1 MSRELLLNL
10 NSEQKEAVLYN
21 GGPLFVVAG
30 AGTGKTRTLTHKVAY
45 LICQGLKPEEILV
58 LTFTNRAAN
67 EMSQRVDYLLEERL
81 NFPFMAT
88 FHAFAL
94 KFLKM
99 HIEILESRYNAN
111 FSIADEYDSKK
122 IIKDIIDEKNLVTV
136 LSTKDIY
143 KEISNYKTGFKEQ
156 SKYIE
161 QIYPLY
167 QERLEKNN
175 LLDFDDLLLYTIKIL
190 EEYPEIRVKYY
201 EQFKY
206 ILVDEFQDT
215 DKNQYKI
222 LTLLADKNK
231 NIFAVGDPDQSIYSF
246 RGAVYENNQSFISDF
261 NAKVINLN
269 KNYRSVNNIL
279 KSANKL
285 IKYNESRENIKYLL
299 AKNLVSNYELG
310 SPVSFNQYKSD
321 IDEAE
326 KIASAINYLIS
337 TQGVMPS
344 QIAILLRANYLSRIF
359 EQAFINARIPYIIY
373 GGLEFYKRKEIKD
386 FLAYIKVILNP
397 HQDYYLERIIN
408 FPKRGIGNKL
418 LKELDMFSKT
428 KRISL
433 YDAIKAFPGKGRD
446 KLLKFADE
454 IKEMQDKFSEAKDL
468 GEIIDII
475 GETTGY
481 YNELVQKEMEL
492 QAQSPALAQ
501 LNSQVSLKA
510 IPVYNNLD
518 QLKTVITTQASTIN
532 SDNNI
537 DKMREILENL
547 ELLTDNESPLSDDQ
561 DKVIISTYH
570 QVKGLEFDTVFMP
583 AMEEDIIPNAI
594 IKQSNIIAEM
604 EEERRIAYVGITRAK
619 KRLFISYTQK
629 RFRFGS
635 SKEYPPSRFIS
646 EMQPEKVDLK
656 DNNNLVG
663 ASVFHQTF
671 KDGVIIKA
679 SNNIITILFKDGE
692 KKISKDFPGLQIFVK
707 E

>member
-1 MSRELLLNL
+1 
-10 NSEQKEAVLYN
+10 
-21 GGPLFVVAG
+21 
-30 AGTGKTRTLTHKVAY
+30 
-45 LICQGLKPEEILV
+45 
-58 LTFTNRAAN
+58 
-67 EMSQRVDYLLEERL
+67 
-81 NFPFMAT
+81 
-88 FHAFAL
+88 
-94 KFLKM
+94 
-99 HIEILESRYNAN
+99 
-111 FSIADEYDSKK
+111 
-122 IIKDIIDEKNLVTV
+122 
-136 LSTKDIY
+136 
-143 KEISNYKTGFKEQ
+143 
-156 SKYIE
+156 
-161 QIYPLY
+161 
-167 QERLEKNN
+167 
-175 LLDFDDLLLYTIKIL
+175 
-190 EEYPEIRVKYY
+190 
-201 EQFKY
+201 
-206 ILVDEFQDT
+206 
-215 DKNQYKI
+215 
-222 LTLLADKNK
+222 
-231 NIFAVGDPDQSIYSF
+231 
-246 RGAVYENNQSFISDF
+246 
-261 NAKVINLN
+261 
-269 KNYRSVNNIL
+269 
-279 KSANKL
+279 
-285 IKYNESRENIKYLL
+285 
-299 AKNLVSNYELG
+299 
-310 SPVSFNQYKSD
+310 
-321 IDEAE
+321 
-326 KIASAINYLIS
+326 
-337 TQGVMPS
+337 MPS

-475 GETTGY
+475 GEATGY

-547 ELLTDNESPLSDDQ
+547 ELLTDNETPLSDDQ

-594 IKQSNIIAEM
+594 IIQSNIIAEM